1 MKITNTQVKTSK
13 FSVLVLL
20 VGISLLLGGSFSCA
34 ENFENGFEA
43 YERGDFSNAMRMFRL
58 VAEQGISE
66 AQYNLGFI
74 YDNGQGVPQNDKEAV
89 KWYRKSAEQG
99 YLDAQNNLGMMYMVG
114 EGVPQDNIY
123 AHAWFNIAASNG
135 SDLGA
140 GNRDK
145 VVKEM
150 TKDQIAEA
158 QRLVRECVK
167 KNYKDC

>member
-1 MKITNTQVKTSK
+1 MSAGQ
-13 FSVLVLL
+13 
-20 VGISLLLGGSFSCA
+20 
-34 ENFENGFEA
+34 ENA
-43 YERGDFSNAMRMFRL
+43 L
-58 VAEQGISE
+58 
-66 AQYNLGFI
+66 AQHNLGWA

-99 YLDAQNNLGMMYMVG
+99 ISEAQYNLGLMYMEG

-123 AHAWFNIAASNG
+123 AHVWFNIAASNG

-140 GNRDK
+140 GNRNI
-145 VVKEM
+145 VVERM

-158 QRLVRECVK
+158 QRLARECVK

>member
-1 MKITNTQVKTSK
+1 M
-13 FSVLVLL
+13 
-20 VGISLLLGGSFSCA
+20 
-34 ENFENGFEA
+34 
-43 YERGDFSNAMRMFRL
+43 
-58 VAEQGISE
+58 
-66 AQYNLGFI
+66 GFI

>member
-1 MKITNTQVKTSK
+1 M
-13 FSVLVLL
+13 
-20 VGISLLLGGSFSCA
+20 LGCGFSCA
-34 ENFENGFEA
+34 ETVENGFEA
-43 YERGDFSNAMRMFRL
+43 YERGDFPNAVRMFRL
-58 VAEQGISE
+58 VSEQGNSS
-66 AQYNLGFI
+66 AQY
-74 YDNGQGVPQNDKEAV
+74 
-89 KWYRKSAEQG
+89 
-99 YLDAQNNLGMMYMVG
+99 NLGMMYMVG

>member
-1 MKITNTQVKTSK
+1 M
-13 FSVLVLL
+13 LL

-58 VAEQGISE
+58 VAEQGDSA
-66 AQYNLGFI
+66 AQYNLGVM
-74 YDNGQGVPQNDKEAV
+74 YHNGQGVPQ
-89 KWYRKSAEQG
+89 
-99 YLDAQNNLGMMYMVG
+99 
-114 EGVPQDNIY
+114 DNICS
-123 AHAWFNIAASNG
+123 HAWFNIAASNG